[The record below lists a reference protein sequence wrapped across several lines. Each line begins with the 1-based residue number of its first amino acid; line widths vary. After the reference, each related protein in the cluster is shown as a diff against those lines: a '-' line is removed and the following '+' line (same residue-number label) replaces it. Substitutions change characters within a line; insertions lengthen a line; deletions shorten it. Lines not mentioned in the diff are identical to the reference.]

1 LSKVKVLKTQ
11 NSRPYKALIQ
21 YKNYGNMAVE
31 QLENDNQVIY
41 KFLFSRYK
49 NDSSIYYYY
58 KNAIDK
64 INKSDFVQYSTSSL
78 KVIHSF

>member
-1 LSKVKVLKTQ
+1 
-11 NSRPYKALIQ
+11 
-21 YKNYGNMAVE
+21 MAVE

-64 INKSDFVQYSTSSL
+64 ITKSDFVQYSTSSL
-78 KVIHSF
+78 KVTPFFLERQQLIRK

>member
-1 LSKVKVLKTQ
+1 
-11 NSRPYKALIQ
+11 
-21 YKNYGNMAVE
+21 MAVE

-58 KNAIDK
+58 KIAIDK

-78 KVIHSF
+78 KVTHSF

>member
-1 LSKVKVLKTQ
+1 
-11 NSRPYKALIQ
+11 
-21 YKNYGNMAVE
+21 MAVE

-58 KNAIDK
+58 KIAIDK

-78 KVIHSF
+78 KVTPFFLERQQLIRK